1 MLKSL
6 TEDRRA
12 RFLRLR
18 ARCVEMSRI
27 ANAVRGETADASGA
41 GHELRTPALDRLLWV
56 FLKLLL
62 SDQAIA
68 RFLQAA
74 DEKQVGIKT
83 LADLADI
90 KARIEKRRPAVP
102 EAERDADRILRSLA
116 DSLATAQLRKD
127 NLMKSKGNAEFVS
140 TELDRLENKIA
151 AVTEMAIGETDPD
164 QMSSKIDAI
173 SEGISQTEAT
183 IRELQKITGMQA
195 DEATPSILDIGHL
208 TVRRRTSARLMAT
221 MTDAKQEKTLAGTD
235 GVSKATA
242 LPPHFPPWAGKLAEL
257 YFSGTTSMFV
267 IHGNTFDVVHA
278 APEPDTRYV
287 GLADFLAEQ
296 LFGRWDLVIHYDL
309 ARGLRCA
316 AGSNSKRLQDMVT
329 TANKWIGDLRQ
340 LPRDPTKGL
349 LAIDLLVQKNVMA
362 DPDDRIRIAVLI
374 DHAGYVAPS
383 GDHLDLSEQTH
394 LVTLL
399 NWASSPYVKR
409 LNMAFV
415 LIDPRLSS
423 VAERL
428 TGNPHVASLEVPL
441 PDADERT
448 AFLTSQVAASG
459 KTIADFSDYSIAE
472 LGKLTAGI
480 GLTDLEVLVR
490 SSLEGGRRL
499 DRGYFRE
506 LKKRLI
512 ERQAQGML
520 EFVEPKWGLDTV
532 VGHEAAKK
540 RLLDDAELIKRGEHD
555 TVPMG
560 YLFNGP
566 VGTGKSFLATCV
578 AGSIGI
584 PAVVLKNFRSK
595 YVGET
600 EGNLERVLGV
610 MRSMGP
616 VVVIVDEADAMLGD
630 RDQGG
635 DSGVGARIFGL
646 IAAQMGDTRYRGK
659 IVWMLLTARPDLL
672 PIDLKRQGRAE
683 VHIPLFYPT
692 DDAELRVMLM
702 TLAKKVGHVARR
714 GRSAGGDPPQAGNLS
729 GADIEGII
737 GRAYRTSL
745 LAGSRAITKEALAHA
760 LANFMPSTQTL
771 EREAQELAAIIEC
784 TDVEFLPPAKQDK
797 LTQLGGR
804 EKLQERL
811 TAIKQILEQQ

>member
-1 MLKSL
+1 
-6 TEDRRA
+6 
-12 RFLRLR
+12 
-18 ARCVEMSRI
+18 MSES
-27 ANAVRGETADASGA
+27 ET
-41 GHELRTPALDRLLWV
+41 
-56 FLKLLL
+56 
-62 SDQAIA
+62 
-68 RFLQAA
+68 
-74 DEKQVGIKT
+74 
-83 LADLADI
+83 
-90 KARIEKRRPAVP
+90 
-102 EAERDADRILRSLA
+102 
-116 DSLATAQLRKD
+116 
-127 NLMKSKGNAEFVS
+127 
-140 TELDRLENKIA
+140 
-151 AVTEMAIGETDPD
+151 
-164 QMSSKIDAI
+164 
-173 SEGISQTEAT
+173 
-183 IRELQKITGMQA
+183 
-195 DEATPSILDIGHL
+195 
-208 TVRRRTSARLMAT
+208 
-221 MTDAKQEKTLAGTD
+221 KTLAGTD
-235 GVSKATA
+235 GVTKATQ
-242 LPPHFPPWAGKLAEL
+242 LPPFFPPWAAKLAEL

-267 IHGNTFDVVHA
+267 VHGNTFDVVRA
-278 APEPDTRYV
+278 GPDRWV

-316 AGSNSKRLQDMVT
+316 AGSNGKRLQEMVT
-329 TANKWIGDLRQ
+329 TASKWLGDLRA

-349 LAIDLLVQKNVMA
+349 AAIDLLVQKNIMA
-362 DPDDRIRIAVLI
+362 DEKDRLRTAIII

-383 GDHLDLSEQTH
+383 GDRLDLNEQTH

-423 VAERL
+423 IAERISA
-428 TGNPHVASLEVPL
+428 NPHVAALEVPL
-441 PDADERT
+441 PDVGERT
-448 AFLTSQVAASG
+448 AFLAAQVKASG
-459 KTIADFSDYSIAE
+459 REASTFSDYTVEE

-490 SSLEGGRRL
+490 SAVEGNRRL
-499 DRGYFRE
+499 DRNYFRE

-520 EFVEPKWGLDTV
+520 EFVEPKWGLDIV

-540 RLLDDAELIKRGEHD
+540 RLLDDAELIKRGELD

-566 VGTGKSFLATCV
+566 VGTGKTFLATCV
-578 AGSIGI
+578 AGSMGI

-635 DSGVGARIFGL
+635 DSGVGARVFGL
-646 IAAQMGDTRYRGK
+646 IASQMGDTAYRGR
-659 IVWMLLTARPDLL
+659 IIWMLLTARPDLL

-692 DDAELRVMLM
+692 EVAELRTMIT
-702 TLAKKVGHVARR
+702 TLARKAGTTVAET
-714 GRSAGGDPPQAGNLS
+714 DVPTEIPHAGNLS
-729 GADIEGII
+729 GADIEGVV

-745 LAGSRAITKEALAHA
+745 LGGSRAITKESLVAALAG
-760 LANFMPSTQTL
+760 FMPSTQTL

-784 TDVEFLPPAKQDK
+784 TDVEFLPQSKRDK
-797 LTQLGGR
+797 LEKLGGR
-804 EKLQERL
+804 EKMQERL
-811 TAIKQILEQQ
+811 TAIKQILEQR

>member
-1 MLKSL
+1 M
-6 TEDRRA
+6 T
-12 RFLRLR
+12 
-18 ARCVEMSRI
+18 
-27 ANAVRGETADASGA
+27 
-41 GHELRTPALDRLLWV
+41 
-56 FLKLLL
+56 
-62 SDQAIA
+62 DQA
-68 RFLQAA
+68 
-74 DEKQVGIKT
+74 
-83 LADLADI
+83 
-90 KARIEKRRPAVP
+90 
-102 EAERDADRILRSLA
+102 
-116 DSLATAQLRKD
+116 
-127 NLMKSKGNAEFVS
+127 
-140 TELDRLENKIA
+140 
-151 AVTEMAIGETDPD
+151 
-164 QMSSKIDAI
+164 
-173 SEGISQTEAT
+173 
-183 IRELQKITGMQA
+183 
-195 DEATPSILDIGHL
+195 
-208 TVRRRTSARLMAT
+208 
-221 MTDAKQEKTLAGTD
+221 KTLAGAD
-235 GVSKATA
+235 GVTKVTQ
-242 LPPHFPPWAGKLAEL
+242 LPPHFPAWAGKLAEL

-267 IHGNTFDVVHA
+267 VHGNTFDVVRA
-278 APEPDTRYV
+278 GADLWI

-296 LFGRWDLVIHYDL
+296 LFGRWVLVIHYDL

-316 AGSNSKRLQDMVT
+316 AGSNGKRLQQMVE
-329 TANKWIGDLRQ
+329 TANKWLGDLRA
-340 LPRDPTKGL
+340 LPRDPTRGL
-349 LAIDLLVQKNVMA
+349 AAIDLFVQKNVMA
-362 DPDDRIRIAVLI
+362 DADDRLNAAILI
-374 DHAGYVAPS
+374 DHAGYLAPAGS
-383 GDHLDLSEQTH
+383 SLDLAEQTH

-423 VAERL
+423 IAERL
-428 TGNPHVASLEVPL
+428 SANPHVASLEVPL
-441 PDADERT
+441 PSADERT
-448 AFLTSQVAASG
+448 AFLQAQVNATAKPVES
-459 KTIADFSDYSIAE
+459 FSDYGVAE

-490 SSLEGGRRL
+490 STVEGGRRL

-540 RLLDDAELIKRGEHD
+540 RLLDDAELIKRGELE

-560 YLFNGP
+560 YLFCGP

-610 MRSMGP
+610 LRSMGP

-635 DSGVGARIFGL
+635 DSGVGARTFGM
-646 IAAQMGDTRYRGK
+646 IASQMGDTQYRGR
-659 IVWMLLTARPDLL
+659 IIWMLLTARPDLL

-683 VHIPLFYPT
+683 VHIPLFYPV
-692 DDAELRVMLM
+692 DESELRTMLLV
-702 TLAKKVGHVARR
+702 LAKKSGTSIAE
-714 GRSAGGDPPQAGNLS
+714 ADLPAEIANKGNLS
-729 GADIEGII
+729 GADIEGIV
-737 GRAYRTSL
+737 GRAFRTSL
-745 LAGSRAITKEALAHA
+745 LSGSRTITKDALASA
-760 LANFMPSTQTL
+760 LTGFMPSTQTL

-784 TDVEFLPPAKQDK
+784 TDVEFLPQSKRERMDK
-797 LTQLGGR
+797 LGGR

-811 TAIKQILEQQ
+811 TAIKQILEQR